1 MIGLKQW
8 MYWRENFLEN
18 GLNEVTEIDEMRR
31 RGKSNNVE
39 NMISHVVEPRAF
51 SSEYP
56 DNDLMVQT
64 SRHLPK
70 DSMNPKAIM
79 QTPKLAPS
87 TKIRLIGTK

>member
-1 MIGLKQW
+1 M
-8 MYWRENFLEN
+8 
-18 GLNEVTEIDEMRR
+18 DEMRR
-31 RGKSNNVE
+31 EAKSNNLD
-39 NMISHVVEPRAF
+39 NMISHVVEPRTF

-64 SRHLPK
+64 SRHLTE

-87 TKIRLIGTK
+87 TKIRLIGTKYIRNPSEHREVIDKSLKI